1 MAKPDTAASRYRDLV
16 AWLLH
21 LTVYGVLLLL
31 YLGLVLHFLAPAKWF
46 YHLFEQHR
54 AEYALIGIVLM
65 IVQAV
70 VLETISA
77 FVLRL
82 FHLRDK

>member
-1 MAKPDTAASRYRDLV
+1 MAKSTAATRYRDLI
-16 AWLLH
+16 AWMLH
-21 LTVYGVLLLL
+21 LTIYGLLLLL
-31 YLGLVLHFLAPAKWF
+31 YLWLVLHFLAPAKWF
-46 YHLFEQHR
+46 YQLFERHR

-65 IVQAV
+65 VVQAV